1 MTAPPNLTAVAAA
14 AAAAEVAVVCVAT
27 EGSEGSDRDTLSLT
41 DAANAMVAAVAAAQP
56 QTVVSVN
63 NPGAMVLP
71 WAASANAIV
80 ASWLPGQEVGCA
92 PAGEG
97 TGRYGLLASLPPSES
112 PV

>member
-27 EGSEGSDRDTLSLT
+27 GGSEGDTLSLT

-56 QTVVSVN
+56 QTVASVN
-63 NPGAMVLP
+63 NPGANVLP